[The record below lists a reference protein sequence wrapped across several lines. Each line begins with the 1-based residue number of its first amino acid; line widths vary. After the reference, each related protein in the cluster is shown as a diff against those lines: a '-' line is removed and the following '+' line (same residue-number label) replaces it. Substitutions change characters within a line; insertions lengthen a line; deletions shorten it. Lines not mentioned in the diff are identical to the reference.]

1 MRIDLDR
8 VDGDRPVTVAP
19 GDLLVLRL
27 PEQGSTGYVW
37 MIDDLPEG
45 TQVAVDDVEFD
56 AGLQPGGGATRRLEF
71 RIGDGAGR
79 VVLAK
84 RRPWEANSEVDR
96 YAIDVLVRRSP
107 DAAN

>member
-8 VDGDRPVTVAP
+8 VDADRRVTVAP
-19 GDLLVLRL
+19 GDSLVLRL

-56 AGLQPGGGATRRLEF
+56 SGLQPGAVATRLLEL
-71 RIGDGAGR
+71 RIGDGDGV

-84 RRPWEANSEVDR
+84 RQPWEADSEIDR
-96 YAIDVLVRRSP
+96 FAIDVQVRRPTDSS
-107 DAAN
+107 N